1 MITIND
7 VTYTEEQIKEKPQA
21 AMFVG
26 RINELRDELGKL
38 EMSANE
44 INVLINAYA
53 GSISE
58 IMEAEEAEES

>member
-1 MITIND
+1 VITIND

-21 AMFVG
+21 EMFVA
-26 RINELRDELGKL
+26 RINQLREQLTQL

-44 INVLINAYA
+44 LNVIINAYA

-58 IMEAEEAEES
+58 IMEAEEKEES

>member
-21 AMFVG
+21 EMFVA
-26 RINELRDELGKL
+26 RINQLREQLMQL

-44 INVLINAYA
+44 LNVIINAYA

-58 IMEAEEAEES
+58 IMEAKEKKES

>member
-21 AMFVG
+21 EMFVA
-26 RINELRDELGKL
+26 RINQLREQLMQL

-44 INVLINAYA
+44 LNVIINAYA

-58 IMEAEEAEES
+58 IMEAEEKKES

>member
-21 AMFVG
+21 EMFVA
-26 RINELRDELGKL
+26 RINQLREQLTQL

-44 INVLINAYA
+44 LNVIINAYA

-58 IMEAEEAEES
+58 IMEAEEKEES

>member
-21 AMFVG
+21 EMFVG
-26 RINELRDELGKL
+26 RINQLREQLMQL

-44 INVLINAYA
+44 LNVIINAYA

-58 IMEAEEAEES
+58 IMRAEEKKES

>member
-1 MITIND
+1 VITIND

-21 AMFVG
+21 EMFVA
-26 RINELRDELGKL
+26 RINQLREQLMQL

-44 INVLINAYA
+44 LNVIINAYA

-58 IMEAEEAEES
+58 IMEAEEKKES

>member
-1 MITIND
+1 VITIND

-21 AMFVG
+21 EMFVA
-26 RINELRDELGKL
+26 RINQLREQLTQL

-44 INVLINAYA
+44 LNVIINAYA

-58 IMEAEEAEES
+58 IMEAEEG

>member
-21 AMFVG
+21 EMFVG
-26 RINELRDELGKL
+26 RINQLREQLMQL

-44 INVLINAYA
+44 LNVIINAYA

-58 IMEAEEAEES
+58 IMEAKEKKES

>member
-1 MITIND
+1 VITIND

-26 RINELRDELGKL
+26 RINELREQLGKL

-44 INVLINAYA
+44 LNVLINAYA

-58 IMEAEEAEES
+58 IMEAEEEEES

>member
-26 RINELRDELGKL
+26 RINELREQLGKL

-44 INVLINAYA
+44 LNVLINAYA

-58 IMEAEEAEES
+58 IMEAEEEEES

>member
-21 AMFVG
+21 EMFVA
-26 RINELRDELGKL
+26 RINQLREQLTQL

-44 INVLINAYA
+44 LNVIINAYA

-58 IMEAEEAEES
+58 IMEAEEG

>member
-21 AMFVG
+21 EMFVA
-26 RINELRDELGKL
+26 RINQLREQLMQL

-44 INVLINAYA
+44 LNVIINAYA

-58 IMEAEEAEES
+58 IMEAEEKEES